1 MKHAY
6 CILAHSQ
13 WNQLQLLIDAIDDSR
28 NDIYL
33 HIDKKAVGSYR
44 IWGGK
49 QLLNQEL
56 SLFLILM

>member
-44 IWGGK
+44 IWGG
-49 QLLNQEL
+49 N
-56 SLFLILM
+56 SF